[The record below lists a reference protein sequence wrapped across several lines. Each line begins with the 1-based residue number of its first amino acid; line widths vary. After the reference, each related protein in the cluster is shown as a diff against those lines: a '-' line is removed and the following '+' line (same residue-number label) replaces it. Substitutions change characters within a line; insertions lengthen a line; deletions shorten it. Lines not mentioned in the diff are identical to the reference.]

1 MSVDLDTT
9 EGRKQYLSDKLDDL
23 LDGINDSYGTVL
35 MEELLSRLELTIRD
49 FNDEMQILC
58 SQLVKKQ
65 EERQQ
70 LLEMLKSREVMSTK
84 VENQKSLISDDN
96 SPLDIQSSEV
106 SNQATHS
113 IVKQSDEGIPAW
125 EKKLA
130 KLEKK

>member
-23 LDGINDSYGTVL
+23 LVGINDSYGTVL

-113 IVKQSDEGIPAW
+113 IVKQ
-125 EKKLA
+125 
-130 KLEKK
+130 

>member
-70 LLEMLKSREVMSTK
+70 LLEMLKSREVMSAK
-84 VENQKSLISDDN
+84 VENQKSLISHDN
-96 SPLDIQSSEV
+96 FLRNKRLAVLRIIYSC
-106 SNQATHS
+106 H
-113 IVKQSDEGIPAW
+113 
-125 EKKLA
+125 KLF
-130 KLEKK
+130 